1 MPSDEQELI
10 PTGFLPPLSSFVPSS
25 RNYGGQAG
33 RVSLGMYPG
42 LEPQAES
49 FNPFG
54 IAPRILKLLI
64 TESPITDYFPGH
76 GSHFQARKPSGW
88 SDEH

>member
-10 PTGFLPPLSSFVPSS
+10 PTGFLPPLQGGS
-25 RNYGGQAG
+25 RVGCI
-33 RVSLGMYPG
+33 LG
-42 LEPQAES
+42 LKPQAES

-54 IAPRILKLLI
+54 IAPRMLKLLI
-64 TESPITDYFPGH
+64 TESLITDYFPGH
-76 GSHFQARKPSGW
+76 GSHLQAGKLSGW